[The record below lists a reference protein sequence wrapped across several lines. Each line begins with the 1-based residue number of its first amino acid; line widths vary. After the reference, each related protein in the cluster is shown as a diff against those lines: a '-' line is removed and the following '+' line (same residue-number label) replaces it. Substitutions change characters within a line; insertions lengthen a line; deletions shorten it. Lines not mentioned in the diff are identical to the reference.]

1 MQFDFFSPSYDS
13 SYIPQKDVALPQIME
28 LSLPPNVESR
38 TVLRSP
44 KMIQPPRWRKN
55 TKSTFLDASWL
66 IWTAVKSGITVAKFP
81 MSKLG
86 FWAGCPNSEV
96 RKNLRFFLKDAPRLD
111 IYSRWLLDV
120 YLLSCLTTMTCLA
133 MINFSGIL
141 KEDDVLYLEQILER
155 IPEEK
160 FKKMRQNVSQAGEH
174 FKWHST
180 RVGSYMTSFTWLF
193 CTNLNSHR
201 FLPVT
206 AF

>member
-44 KMIQPPRWRKN
+44 KMIQPPR
-55 TKSTFLDASWL
+55 
-66 IWTAVKSGITVAKFP
+66 
-81 MSKLG
+81 SKLG

-180 RVGSYMTSFTWLF
+180 RVGSYMTSFTWLCMSYRSVDTSLSTELLGCF
-193 CTNLNSHR
+193 
-201 FLPVT
+201 
-206 AF
+206 